1 MRFIKKNS
9 SCAELETWK
18 RRNPQ
23 KKRYEDL
30 DPPIR
35 QAIRNALREEQYG
48 LCAFCCNRLKASE
61 GRNAHL
67 KSRSQYPSKALS
79 WDNLVVSCERRD
91 SCDIEQGKKSLPLTP
106 LMPNCETD
114 IVYYIS
120 GEIEGKN
127 KDAQDTIDILGL
139 NNRKLVNS
147 RKFGIN
153 TLASAHSL
161 DPVEDIAYLSDEE
174 KEAFLKILDE
184 VDEEGCLPSYQPA
197 LKYIVKMFISNK

>member
-1 MRFIKKNS
+1 
-9 SCAELETWK
+9 
-18 RRNPQ
+18 
-23 KKRYEDL
+23 
-30 DPPIR
+30 
-35 QAIRNALREEQYG
+35 
-48 LCAFCCNRLKASE
+48 
-61 GRNAHL
+61 
-67 KSRSQYPSKALS
+67 
-79 WDNLVVSCERRD
+79 
-91 SCDIEQGKKSLPLTP
+91 
-106 LMPNCETD
+106 MPNCETD

-120 GEIEGKN
+120 GEVEGKN

-139 NNRKLVNS
+139 NKRKLINS

-153 TLASAHSL
+153 ALASTHSL